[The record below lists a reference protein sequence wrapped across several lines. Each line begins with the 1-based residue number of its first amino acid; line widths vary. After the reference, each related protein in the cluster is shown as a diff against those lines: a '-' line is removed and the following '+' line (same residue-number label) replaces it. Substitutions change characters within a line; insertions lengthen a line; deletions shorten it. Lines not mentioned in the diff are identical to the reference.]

1 MAQFM
6 KHLDKRAGQLKA
18 VALGF
23 LALELLIWLGVVNDY
38 WALVLMSL
46 GINIILS
53 VSLNLINGFTGQFS
67 LGHVGFMAIGGYTA
81 AVVSLNFAPKLI
93 EAGIIPALENLRVA
107 AGPLPEV
114 YLPFAKLFFP
124 GGLLLVF
131 SMTVGGL
138 LAALMG
144 FLIGMPTLRL
154 RGDYLAIATLGLGEI
169 IRLSILNINYLGG
182 ATGMPRIPQY
192 STVFSCL
199 GMALVTVLLIQNI
212 IKSTHGR
219 AMLAVREDE
228 IAAESMGVN
237 TTRYK
242 VAAFTIGAFFAGVAG
257 ALYAHTYYLVYPG
270 SFTFMKTIDVLVMVV
285 IGGQGSIGGS
295 IAGAILLTVLNAFL
309 SSFPTVRMVIFAL
322 FLIVAMIFLP
332 KGLLSLKDLFRPLR
346 IRKAGGA
353 ADASHHQ

>member
-1 MAQFM
+1 MAQIFSR
-6 KHLDKRAGQLKA
+6 LNTRAGQIKA
-18 VALGF
+18 VLIAF
-23 LALELLIWLGVVNDY
+23 IVLELFIWLGVVNEY
-38 WALVLMSL
+38 WALVVMSL
-46 GINIILS
+46 GINIILA

-67 LGHVGFMAIGGYTA
+67 LGHAGFMAIGGYTA
-81 AVVSLNFAPKLI
+81 AVFSLNFVPKLI
-93 EAGIIPALENLRVA
+93 EAGVLPVLENIRQTV
-107 AGPLPEV
+107 GPLPEL

-124 GGLLLVF
+124 GGIVLLF
-131 SMTVGGL
+131 TMICGGV

-144 FLIGMPTLRL
+144 FLIGLPTLRL

-192 STVFSCL
+192 ATVFSCL
-199 GMALVTVLLIQNI
+199 VVAVVTVMVIQNI

-228 IAAESMGVN
+228 IAAESMGIN

-257 ALYAHTYYLVYPG
+257 ALYAHTYYLVYPN
-270 SFTFMKTIDVLVMVV
+270 SFSFMKTIDVLVMVV

-295 IAGAILLTVLNAFL
+295 IAGAILFTVLNAFL
-309 SSFPTVRMVIFAL
+309 SSFPTVRMVVFAV
-322 FLIVAMIFLP
+322 FLVVAMIFLP
-332 KGLLSLKDLFRPLR
+332 RGLLSVKDLVQPLF
-346 IRKAGGA
+346 RKAGGTA
-353 ADASHHQ
+353 NASRHQ